1 MGTQGSRA
9 YEPEITTSHTH
20 EPSSER
26 PTAPRRNVPPT
37 SQSRL
42 GNRAAQQILRST
54 SQATPTRPTD
64 TRLPNSLAS
73 AMQRSLGFDV
83 SQLPVTSDA
92 PLPAD
97 VAASATGQELRFAA
111 GRYRPDTSAGRWL
124 IAHELAHVGQQLRG
138 ARGITTGDQAGREAE
153 ADQAATAAMLG
164 HPVALTH
171 AAPFGQPQHKL
182 ASDELS
188 DEELAALLARVRNK
202 DGQIAPVILPA
213 AAPGPTIKEKN
224 PPWPIAVTNPAGS
237 SGLTALER
245 TGKRSETYH
254 GGPGSAGDLVR
265 SVEDTQSALVNQA
278 GKPVVTKEV
287 ASDKTSRGVTFASKE
302 GTTLPNGTPV
312 TGRDEEMF
320 IGSSEKTA
328 RNLTRNAAATS
339 ETSTFKTFNG
349 TKLTING
356 FDAGGDFNEHEEI
369 TGRESRRVLTNIESR
384 NTKDRVVATERGA
397 RTLTTEGTATV
408 ALRNTGTKYQALDL
422 DRVEVLRGVGGAPAR
437 RVEHID
443 REIDH
448 HKDGT
453 RQRERSSNEQRGE
466 VTTREQALRLE
477 GGRERRITGQSSRGT
492 ATSNKLSELENTGR
506 SFTGKASTDA
516 SYGLRSNTALTINK
530 PGATPIAPRV
540 QQGTAIGGGQLG
552 LLTPSAP
559 DKRLVVTGDKQ
570 AFTDPKNT
578 SDASYTETLAFT
590 DNSRVTK
597 TDNYAVTDRG
607 VSANLALEA
616 EAGTLRSWT
625 RGDRFN
631 FGWIVVEN
639 ALTDYYLAGVN
650 GKLAGGAQVG
660 RDVNN
665 VNASAGA
672 SAGWTRRLSD
682 EVTIRAG
689 GFFLKLKADA
699 DAFAGVEAALS
710 AEAGYTRGAGAGGAV
725 GANAFA
731 GARVGIGGKLEG
743 GLDNISFAAGA
754 YKLRGSAGV
763 GFKGNLEA
771 RYQNGYLLLSGGLAL
786 SAELGLGADIELRIN
801 PTAVAAAVVKRAA
814 SVANL
819 DVAGTA
825 TAAAR
830 GVASGARRAY
840 RWASSLTGR

>member
-9 YEPEITTSHTH
+9 HAPEITTSHAP
-20 EPSSER
+20 EPSHSPER
-26 PTAPRRNVPPT
+26 LRSAPPT

-42 GNRAAQQILRST
+42 GNRATQQLLRSGN
-54 SQATPTRPTD
+54 QAVPTRPPD
-64 TRLPNSLAS
+64 TRLPNSLAA
-73 AMQRSLGFDV
+73 AMRRSLGFDV
-83 SQLPVTSDA
+83 SQLPVHHDA

-97 VAASATGQELRFAA
+97 VAASATGHELRFAP

-138 ARGITTGDQAGREAE
+138 ARGITTGDPAGREAE

-164 HPVALTH
+164 QPVALTH

-182 ASDELS
+182 ASNEPS
-188 DEELAALLARVRNK
+188 DEELAALIARVKNK
-202 DGQIAPVILPA
+202 DGQIAPIILPA
-213 AAPGPTIKEKN
+213 AAPGPTVKEKN
-224 PPWPIAVTNPAGS
+224 PYLPIAVTNPAGS

-245 TGKRSETYH
+245 TGKRSETHH
-254 GGPGSAGDLVR
+254 GAPGSAGDLIR

-278 GKPVVTKEV
+278 GKPVVTKEI
-287 ASDKTSRGVTFASKE
+287 ASDKTSRGVTFASKD
-302 GTTLPNGTPV
+302 GATLPHGTPV
-312 TGRDEEMF
+312 TGRDAELF
-320 IGSSEKTA
+320 LGSSEKTA

-356 FDAGGDFNEHEEI
+356 FDAGGDFHEHEEI
-369 TGRESRRVLTNIESR
+369 TGRESRRMLTNIESR
-384 NTKDRVVATERGA
+384 NTKERVVASERGA
-397 RTLTTEGTATV
+397 RALTTEGTSTV

-422 DRVEVLRGVGGAPAR
+422 DRVEVLRGVGGATAR

-443 REIDH
+443 REVDH

-466 VTTREQALRLE
+466 VTTREQAVRLA
-477 GGRERRITGQSSRGT
+477 GGRERRVTGQSSRGT
-492 ATSNKLSELENTGR
+492 ASSNKLSELESTGR

-540 QQGTAIGGGQLG
+540 QQGSAIGGGQLG
-552 LLTPSAP
+552 LITPSEP

-578 SDASYTETLAFT
+578 NDASYTETLAFT
-590 DNSRVTK
+590 DSSRVTT

-607 VSANLALEA
+607 TSANLAREA

-639 ALTDYYLAGVN
+639 ALTDYYLAGIN
-650 GKLAGGAQVG
+650 GKLAGGAQLG

-665 VNASAGA
+665 VSASAGA

-689 GFFLKLKADA
+689 GFFVKLKADA

-710 AEAGYTRGAGAGGAV
+710 AEAGYTRGAGTGGAV

-743 GLDNISFAAGA
+743 GFDNISFAAGA
-754 YKLRGSAGV
+754 YKLRGSAGF

-771 RYQNGYLLLSGGLAL
+771 RYQNGYLLLAGGLAL

-814 SVANL
+814 SVAKL

-825 TAAAR
+825 AAAAR

-840 RWASSLTGR
+840 RWASGLTGR